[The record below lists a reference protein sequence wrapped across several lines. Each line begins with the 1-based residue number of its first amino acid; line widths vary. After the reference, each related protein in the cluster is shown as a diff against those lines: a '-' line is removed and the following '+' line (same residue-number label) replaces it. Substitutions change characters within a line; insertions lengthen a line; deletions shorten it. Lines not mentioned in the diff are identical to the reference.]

1 MSSGIKIDGLISSL
15 SVSHRCRYCLR
26 ICSLWFLYELGVCGF
41 AVA

>member
-15 SVSHRCRYCLR
+15 SVSHRCRYLR
-26 ICSLWFLYELGVCGF
+26 ICSLWFLFELGVCGF